1 MTPMIKPLTW
11 MTVGPNKLQSNEW
24 PFYTI
29 NKLHGGWACG
39 ERFYGH
45 DGPELAQAAAQADY
59 AARITAALDPA
70 WLARIKALVTA
81 ANGLAEAVQAE
92 ITAMQLY
99 ENTMT
104 DRAGAHGPKGLAFAD
119 WQRAIA
125 KLFTA
130 LTTFRAAKDAA
141 K

>member
-45 DGPELAQAAAQADY
+45 DGPELAQSAAQADY

-70 WLARIKALVTA
+70 WMARMDALVTA
-81 ANGLAEAVQAE
+81 ADGLAEAGDL
-92 ITAMQLY
+92 IRT
-99 ENTMT
+99 
-104 DRAGAHGPKGLAFAD
+104 RCGPLAPDGKAWD
-119 WQRAIA
+119 A
-125 KLFTA
+125 A
-130 LTTFRAAKDAA
+130 LTTFRAAKEALG
-141 K
+141 